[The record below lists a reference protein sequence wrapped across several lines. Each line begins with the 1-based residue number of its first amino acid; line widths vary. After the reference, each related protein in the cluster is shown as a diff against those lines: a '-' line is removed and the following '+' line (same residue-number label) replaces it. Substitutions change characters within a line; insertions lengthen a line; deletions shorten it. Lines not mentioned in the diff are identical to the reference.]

1 MNLYFYIK
9 DSKKELTLWNSPTSQ
24 VQSVSAIDYT
34 RSFSLPNGEK
44 ITTNRLIQVR
54 NILYPY
60 VYRTQAIDSELH
72 KVQGFT
78 KANCKIY
85 MQVPGDSVYKQYS
98 STKDFGVSSNGTVRV
113 NCDKYNESDKQPS
126 DGSFWVLLDIDS
138 GYPAS
143 KVKVTTTL
151 DNITFDN
158 AVSEVDE
165 NSDFTFNFS
174 AMTGYEIST
183 LTSNIGAVNIASDK
197 LTATIT
203 GKATNNIV
211 INGSASLIPIKHNI
225 TYNLNHIN
233 CTNQINE
240 IVENEQFNLHFVSDI
255 GFEIAELTSN
265 IGKIT
270 VAQDKLSADI
280 VGTATTDIMINGT
293 ATQVQKIY
301 TVTYNLN
308 NITCTNPINTIIE
321 NESFNLSF
329 VPTGGYTIETLTSNI
344 GVVTITDNKKSAT
357 IVGTASDNIVITGS
371 STLEKHYVKISG
383 TLNNCYCSYENNE
396 EINSTKPCEIIAN
409 SGYVFPAQI
418 RYPYTAIIND
428 VEVVKYAT
436 VIENGYRLN
445 FDFSFDSGISTII
458 LNGEYS
464 AVKEVDNI
472 SDFVNTYYVTK
483 QTLKEL
489 AKTRFLKISSES
501 GITYVDL
508 GEFIVGLY
516 VLPLGIPKILITS
529 EQNIKLGYEDTK
541 VNANVINAYKWE
553 YDLGVITIPAKYNNA
568 YDFVKTEVFLN
579 APFFDQQ
586 ELPIYTIGHDLH
598 ITMLFDCYSGSATLL
613 VKDTFTNSYIVNK
626 TQKIVIDVPY
636 VQTGLNT
643 VFNKLGNTNI
653 NPLIDTC
660 FVSVIRNTPYNNDNE
675 YGKNL
680 NASVIIGSIQGYAEF
695 SKSTVI
701 STIATDT
708 ELDMINRLLANGV
721 YIN

>member
-1 MNLYFYIK
+1 MNLFFYFK
-9 DSKKELTLWNSPTSQ
+9 DTDKRLETWQPSTTSADPATAYDYKRTFTTPDGNI
-24 VQSVSAIDYT
+24 VTNRAIDV
-34 RSFSLPNGEK
+34 K
-44 ITTNRLIQVR
+44 
-54 NILYPY
+54 NILSPY
-60 VYRTQAIDSELH
+60 VYRTQAISSTLNKVAGFSKLKCNLYIKVAGDSN
-72 KVQGFT
+72 FT
-78 KANCKIY
+78 KL
-85 MQVPGDSVYKQYS
+85 S
-98 STKDFGVSSNGTVRV
+98 SSNDLGVGSGGIVRI
-113 NCDKYNESDKQPS
+113 NCNKYNSSGAQPS
-126 DGSFWVLLDIDS
+126 SGAISVILDIDS

-143 KVKVTTTL
+143 KVKVTPTL
-151 DNITFDN
+151 ENITFEN
-158 AVSEVDE
+158 AVNEVDE

-174 AMTGYEIST
+174 ANQGYQIDT
-183 LTSNIGAVNIASDK
+183 LTTNLGAVNIAGNK

-203 GKATNNIV
+203 GKATGDIV
-211 INGSASLIPIKHNI
+211 IEGSASLIPIKHNI
-225 TYNLNHIN
+225 TYNLTHIT
-233 CTNQINE
+233 CTNQITE
-240 IVENEQFNLHFVSDI
+240 IVENEQFNLHFVSDS
-255 GFEIAELTSN
+255 GFEITELSSN
-265 IGKIT
+265 IGSIT
-270 VAQDKLSADI
+270 ISQDKLSADI
-280 VGTATTDIMINGT
+280 AGVATTDIIINGT
-293 ATQVQKIY
+293 ATQVQTIY
-301 TVTYNLN
+301 TVAYNLN
-308 NITCTNPINTIIE
+308 NITCTNPINTIVE

-329 VPTGGYTIETLTSNI
+329 VPASGYIIETLTSNI
-344 GVVTITDNKKSAT
+344 GVVTIADNKKSAA
-357 IVGTASDNIVITGS
+357 IAGTASGNIVITGS
-371 STLEKHYVKISG
+371 SALEKHYVQISG
-383 TLNNCYCSYENNE
+383 ALNNCYCSYENNE
-396 EINSTKPCEIIAN
+396 EISNIKPCEIIAN

-418 RYPYTAIIND
+418 SYPYTAIIND
-428 VEVVKYAT
+428 LEVVKYAT
-436 VIENGYRLN
+436 VIDNGYRLR
-445 FDFSFDSGISTII
+445 FDFSFESSISTII
-458 LNGEYS
+458 LNGEYT
-464 AVKEVDNI
+464 AVKEVDSI

-489 AKTRFLKISSES
+489 AKTRFLKLSAES
-501 GITYVDL
+501 GVTYVDL

-529 EQNIKLGYEDTK
+529 EQNIKLGYQDSK
-541 VNANVINAYKWE
+541 VPANVINAYKWE

-568 YDFVKTEVFLN
+568 YDFLKTEVFLN

-598 ITMLFDCYSGSATLL
+598 IKMLFDCYSGCGTLL

-680 NASVIIGSIQGYAEF
+680 NASVVIGSVQGYAEF

-708 ELDMINRLLANGV
+708 ELEMINRLLANGV

>member
-1 MNLYFYIK
+1 M
-9 DSKKELTLWNSPTSQ
+9 TWQPPTTSAEPATAYDYKRNFTTPDG
-24 VQSVSAIDYT
+24 VIETNRAIDVKN
-34 RSFSLPNGEK
+34 LLN
-44 ITTNRLIQVR
+44 V
-54 NILYPY
+54 Y
-60 VYRTQAIDSELH
+60 VYRTQAITSNLH
-72 KVQGFT
+72 KVKGFS
-78 KANCKIY
+78 KANCKLYIK
-85 MQVPGDSVYKQYS
+85 VAGDSAFTKLS
-98 STKDFGVSSNGTVRV
+98 SVNDLGVSSNGIVRI
-113 NCDKYNESDKQPS
+113 NCNKYNSSGSQPS
-126 DGSFWVLLDIDS
+126 SGSINVILDIDS

-143 KVKVTTTL
+143 KVKVTPTL
-151 DNITFDN
+151 DNITFEN
-158 AVSEVDE
+158 AVNEVDE

-174 AMTGYEIST
+174 ASAGYEIAT
-183 LTSNIGAVNIASDK
+183 LTTNIGAVNIATNK

-203 GKATNNIV
+203 GKATSDIV
-211 INGSASLIPIKHNI
+211 INGSARLIPIKHNI
-225 TYNLNHIN
+225 TYNLNHIT

-240 IVENEQFNLHFVSDI
+240 IMENEQFNLHFVSDS
-255 GFEIAELTSN
+255 GFEITELTSN
-265 IGKIT
+265 IGTIT

-280 VGTATTDIMINGT
+280 VGVATTDIMINGT

-308 NITCTNPINTIIE
+308 NITCTNPVNTVVE
-321 NESFNLSF
+321 NESFDLSF
-329 VPTGGYTIETLTSNI
+329 IPVSGYTIETLTSNI
-344 GVVTITDNKKSAT
+344 GTITIADNKKSAT
-357 IVGTASDNIVITGS
+357 IVGIASDNIVITGS

-396 EINSTKPCEIIAN
+396 EISSIKPCEIIAN
-409 SGYVFPAQI
+409 SGHVFPAQI
-418 RYPYTAIIND
+418 RYPYIAIIND

-436 VIENGYRLN
+436 VIDNGYRLK

-458 LNGEYS
+458 LNGEYT
-464 AVKEVDNI
+464 AVKEVDSI

-489 AKTRFLKISSES
+489 AKTRFLKLSSES
-501 GITYVDL
+501 GVTYVDL

-529 EQNIKLGYEDTK
+529 EQNIKLGYEDSK
-541 VNANVINAYKWE
+541 VSANVINAYKWE
-553 YDLGVITIPAKYNNA
+553 YDLGTIQIPTKYNNA
-568 YDFVKTEVFLN
+568 YDFIKTEIFFN

-660 FVSVIRNTPYNNDNE
+660 FVNVIRNTPYNNDNE

-680 NASVIIGSIQGYAEF
+680 NASVVIGSIQGYAEF

>member
-1 MNLYFYIK
+1 MNLFFYFK
-9 DSKKELTLWNSPTSQ
+9 DKDKRLETWQPSTTS
-24 VQSVSAIDYT
+24 AEPATAYDYT
-34 RSFSLPNGEK
+34 RTFTTPDGN
-44 ITTNRLIQVR
+44 IVTNRAIDVK
-54 NILYPY
+54 NILSPY
-60 VYRTQAIDSELH
+60 VYRTQAISSTLNKVAGFSKLKCNLYIKVAGDSN
-72 KVQGFT
+72 FT
-78 KANCKIY
+78 KL
-85 MQVPGDSVYKQYS
+85 S
-98 STKDFGVSSNGTVRV
+98 SSNDLGVGSGGTVRI
-113 NCDKYNESDKQPS
+113 NCNKYNSSGSQPS
-126 DGSFWVLLDIDS
+126 SGAISVILDIDS

-143 KVKVTTTL
+143 KVKVTPTL
-151 DNITFDN
+151 ENITFEN
-158 AVSEVDE
+158 AVNEVDE

-174 AMTGYEIST
+174 ANQGYQIDT
-183 LTSNIGAVNIASDK
+183 LTTNLGAVNIAGDK

-203 GKATNNIV
+203 GKATGDIV
-211 INGSASLIPIKHNI
+211 IEGSASLIPIKHNI
-225 TYNLNHIN
+225 TYNLTHIT
-233 CTNQINE
+233 CTNQITE
-240 IVENEQFNLHFVSDI
+240 IAENEQFNLHFVSDS
-255 GFEIAELTSN
+255 GFEITELSSN
-265 IGKIT
+265 IGSIT
-270 VAQDKLSADI
+270 ISQDKLSADI
-280 VGTATTDIMINGT
+280 AGVATTDIIINGT
-293 ATQVQKIY
+293 ATQVQTIY

-308 NITCTNPINTIIE
+308 NITCTNPINTIVE

-329 VPTGGYTIETLTSNI
+329 VPASGHIIETLTSNI
-344 GVVTITDNKKSAT
+344 GVVTIADNKKSGT
-357 IVGTASDNIVITGS
+357 IAGTASGNIVITGS
-371 STLEKHYVKISG
+371 SALEKHYVQISG

-396 EINSTKPCEIIAN
+396 EISNIKPCEIIAN
-409 SGYVFPAQI
+409 SGYVFPTQI
-418 RYPYTAIIND
+418 SYPYTAIIND
-428 VEVVKYAT
+428 IEVVKYAT
-436 VIENGYRLN
+436 VIDNGYRLR
-445 FDFSFDSGISTII
+445 FDFSFESGISTII
-458 LNGEYS
+458 LNGEYT
-464 AVKEVDNI
+464 AVKEVDSI

-489 AKTRFLKISSES
+489 AKTRFLKLSSES
-501 GITYVDL
+501 GVTYVDL

-529 EQNIKLGYEDTK
+529 EQNIKLGYQDSK
-541 VNANVINAYKWE
+541 VPANVINAYKWE

-598 ITMLFDCYSGSATLL
+598 IKMLFDCYSGCGTLL

-680 NASVIIGSIQGYAEF
+680 NASVVIGSVQGYAEF

-708 ELDMINRLLANGV
+708 ELEMINRLLANGV

>member
-1 MNLYFYIK
+1 MNIFFYFK
-9 DSKKELTLWNSPTSQ
+9 DTHKQLTTWQPPTTSAEPANAYDYKRKFTTPDG
-24 VQSVSAIDYT
+24 VIETNRAIDVKNLLNVYA
-34 RSFSLPNGEK
+34 
-44 ITTNRLIQVR
+44 
-54 NILYPY
+54 
-60 VYRTQAIDSELH
+60 YRTQAISSNLH
-72 KVQGFT
+72 KVKGFS
-78 KANCKIY
+78 KANCKLYIN
-85 MQVPGDSVYKQYS
+85 VAGDTTFTKLSSVN
-98 STKDFGVSSNGTVRV
+98 DLGVSSNGTVRI
-113 NCDKYNESDKQPS
+113 NCNKYNSSGSQPS
-126 DGSFWVLLDIDS
+126 SGSINVILDIDS

-151 DNITFDN
+151 NNITFEN
-158 AVSEVDE
+158 AVNEVDE

-174 AMTGYEIST
+174 ASAGYEIAT
-183 LTSNIGAVNIASDK
+183 LTTNIGVVNIATNK

-203 GKATNNIV
+203 GKATSDIV

-225 TYNLNHIN
+225 TYNLNHIT

-240 IVENEQFNLHFVSDI
+240 IVENEQFNLHFVSDS
-255 GFEIAELTSN
+255 GFEITELTSN
-265 IGKIT
+265 IGTIT

-280 VGTATTDIMINGT
+280 VGVATTDIMINGT

-308 NITCTNPINTIIE
+308 NITCTNPVNTVVE

-329 VPTGGYTIETLTSNI
+329 IPVSGYTIESLTSNI
-344 GVVTITDNKKSAT
+344 GTVTIADNKKSAT
-357 IVGTASDNIVITGS
+357 IVGIASDNIVITGS

-396 EINSTKPCEIIAN
+396 EISSIKPCEIIAN

-418 RYPYTAIIND
+418 RYPYIAIIND

-436 VIENGYRLN
+436 VIDNGYRLK

-458 LNGEYS
+458 LNGEYT
-464 AVKEVDNI
+464 AVKEVDSI

-489 AKTRFLKISSES
+489 AKTRFLKLSSES
-501 GITYVDL
+501 GVTYVDL

-529 EQNIKLGYEDTK
+529 EQNIKLGYQDSE
-541 VNANVINAYKWE
+541 VPANVINAYKWE
-553 YDLGVITIPAKYNNA
+553 YDLGIITIPAKYNNA
-568 YDFVKTEVFLN
+568 YDFLKTEVFLN

-598 ITMLFDCYSGSATLL
+598 ITMVFDCYSGSATLL

-680 NASVIIGSIQGYAEF
+680 NASVVIGSIQGYAEF

>member
-1 MNLYFYIK
+1 M
-9 DSKKELTLWNSPTSQ
+9 TWQPPTTSAEPATAYDYKRNFTTPDG
-24 VQSVSAIDYT
+24 VIETNRAIDVKNLLNVYA
-34 RSFSLPNGEK
+34 
-44 ITTNRLIQVR
+44 
-54 NILYPY
+54 
-60 VYRTQAIDSELH
+60 YRTQAISSNLH
-72 KVQGFT
+72 KVKGFS
-78 KANCKIY
+78 KANCKLYIK
-85 MQVPGDSVYKQYS
+85 VAGDSTFTKLS
-98 STKDFGVSSNGTVRV
+98 SVNDLGVSSNGTVRI
-113 NCDKYNESDKQPS
+113 NCNKYNSSGSQPS
-126 DGSFWVLLDIDS
+126 SGSINVILDIDS

-151 DNITFDN
+151 DNITFEN
-158 AVSEVDE
+158 AVNEVDE

-174 AMTGYEIST
+174 ASAGYEIAT
-183 LTSNIGAVNIASDK
+183 LTTNIGVVNIATNK

-203 GKATNNIV
+203 GKATSDIV

-225 TYNLNHIN
+225 TYNLNHIT

-240 IVENEQFNLHFVSDI
+240 IVENEQFNLHFVSDS
-255 GFEIAELTSN
+255 GFEITELTSN
-265 IGKIT
+265 IGTIT

-280 VGTATTDIMINGT
+280 VGVATTDIMINGT
-293 ATQVQKIY
+293 ATQIQKIY

-308 NITCTNPINTIIE
+308 NITCTNPVNTVVE

-329 VPTGGYTIETLTSNI
+329 IPVSGYTIETLTSNI
-344 GVVTITDNKKSAT
+344 GTVTIADNKKSAT
-357 IVGTASDNIVITGS
+357 IVGVASNNIVITGS

-396 EINSTKPCEIIAN
+396 EISSIKPCEIIAN
-409 SGYVFPAQI
+409 SGHVFPAQI
-418 RYPYTAIIND
+418 RYPYIAIIND
-428 VEVVKYAT
+428 VEFVKYAT
-436 VIENGYRLN
+436 VIDNGYRLK

-458 LNGEYS
+458 LNGEYT
-464 AVKEVDNI
+464 AVKEVDSI

-489 AKTRFLKISSES
+489 AKTRFLKLSSES
-501 GITYVDL
+501 GVTYVDL

-529 EQNIKLGYEDTK
+529 EQNIKLGYQDSK
-541 VNANVINAYKWE
+541 VPANVINAYKWE

-568 YDFVKTEVFLN
+568 YDFLKTEVFLN

-680 NASVIIGSIQGYAEF
+680 NASVVIGSIQGYAEF

>member
-1 MNLYFYIK
+1 MNIFFYFK
-9 DSKKELTLWNSPTSQ
+9 DTHNQIMTWQPPTTSAEPAIAYDYKRTFTTPDG
-24 VQSVSAIDYT
+24 VIETNRAIDVKNLLNVYA
-34 RSFSLPNGEK
+34 
-44 ITTNRLIQVR
+44 
-54 NILYPY
+54 
-60 VYRTQAIDSELH
+60 YRTQAISSNLH
-72 KVQGFT
+72 KVKGFS
-78 KANCKIY
+78 KANCKLYIK
-85 MQVPGDSVYKQYS
+85 VAGDSTFTKLS
-98 STKDFGVSSNGTVRV
+98 SVNDLGVSSNGTVRI
-113 NCDKYNESDKQPS
+113 NCNKYNSSGSQPS
-126 DGSFWVLLDIDS
+126 SGSINVILDIDS

-151 DNITFDN
+151 DNITFEN
-158 AVSEVDE
+158 AVNEVNE

-174 AMTGYEIST
+174 ASAGYEIAT
-183 LTSNIGAVNIASDK
+183 LTTNIGVVNIATNK

-203 GKATNNIV
+203 GKATSDIV

-225 TYNLNHIN
+225 TYNLNHIT

-240 IVENEQFNLHFVSDI
+240 IVENEQFNLHFVSDS
-255 GFEIAELTSN
+255 GFEITELTSN
-265 IGKIT
+265 IGTIT

-280 VGTATTDIMINGT
+280 VGVATTDIMINGT
-293 ATQVQKIY
+293 ATQIQKIY

-308 NITCTNPINTIIE
+308 NITCTNPVNTVVE

-329 VPTGGYTIETLTSNI
+329 IPVSGYTIETLTSNI
-344 GVVTITDNKKSAT
+344 GTITIADNKKSAT
-357 IVGTASDNIVITGS
+357 IVGIASDNIVITGS

-396 EINSTKPCEIIAN
+396 EISSIKPCEIIAN
-409 SGYVFPAQI
+409 SGHVFPAQI
-418 RYPYTAIIND
+418 RYPYIAIIND
-428 VEVVKYAT
+428 IEVVKYAT
-436 VIENGYRLN
+436 VIDNGYRLK

-458 LNGEYS
+458 LNGEYT
-464 AVKEVDNI
+464 AVKEVDSI

-489 AKTRFLKISSES
+489 AKTRFMKISSES
-501 GITYVDL
+501 GVTYVDL

-529 EQNIKLGYEDTK
+529 EQNIKLGYEDSK
-541 VNANVINAYKWE
+541 VPANVINAYKWE

-579 APFFDQQ
+579 VPFFDQQ

-660 FVSVIRNTPYNNDNE
+660 FVNVIRNTPYNNDNE

-680 NASVIIGSIQGYAEF
+680 NASVVIGSIQGYAEF

-701 STIATDT
+701 STVATDT
-708 ELDMINRLLANGV
+708 ELEMINRLLANGV